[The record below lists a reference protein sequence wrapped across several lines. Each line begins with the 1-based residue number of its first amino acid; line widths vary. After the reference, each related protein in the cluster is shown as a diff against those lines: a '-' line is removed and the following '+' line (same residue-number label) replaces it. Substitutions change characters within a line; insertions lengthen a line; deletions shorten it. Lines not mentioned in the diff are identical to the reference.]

1 MELRQLERFLAVA
14 DYGSMAAAA
23 RRLKLT
29 QQALSASLA
38 GLEAEL
44 DVRLFDRS
52 PGGRT
57 TLTAF
62 GERLL
67 DHARAQLAA
76 DRRARDEL
84 ADLRDA
90 KSGVVTI
97 GVGET
102 FSGDVI
108 ATAILALAQSRPRV
122 RINVVE
128 SYSELLLSRL
138 HRGEFDFVAVGVDS
152 ISQSDEFEAT
162 AIYSANDVV
171 ACRGR
176 HPLAAKTTLELADL
190 SGYPWLVPYARPSDT
205 DVIIETFANAGLAP
219 PTQFTGSDAF
229 RIGRRLLDAADY
241 LLMTTPELISSRI
254 AADRDGLT
262 VLPIDRPTV
271 RRTASLVLNKDRP
284 LTPAAK
290 ALYDNVTERIETSAA
305 LR

>member
-14 DYGSMAAAA
+14 EFGSMAAAA

-57 TLTAF
+57 TLTPF
-62 GERLL
+62 GERLI

-76 DRRARDEL
+76 DQRARDEL

-90 KSGVVTI
+90 RSGVVTI

-102 FSGDVI
+102 FSGDVV
-108 ATAILALAQSRPRV
+108 AAAVLALARQRPRV
-122 RINVVE
+122 RINIVE

-138 HRGEFDFVAVGVDS
+138 QRGEFDFVAVGVDS
-152 ISQSDEFEAT
+152 ISQGDGFAASS
-162 AIYSANDVV
+162 IYSSNDVV
-171 ACRGR
+171 ACRSK
-176 HPLAAKTTLELADL
+176 HPLASRKTLELDDL
-190 SGYPWLVPYARPSDT
+190 VGFPWLVPYARPSDT
-205 DVIIETFANAGLAP
+205 DVIVETFANAGLAP

-229 RIGRRLLDAADY
+229 RIGRQLLDAEDY
-241 LLMTTPELISSRI
+241 LLMTTPELINRRLTGDS
-254 AADRDGLT
+254 DGLT

-284 LTPAAK
+284 LSPVAT
-290 ALYDNVTERIETSAA
+290 ALYEGVAERVKTVRSN
-305 LR
+305 